1 MLPLP
6 MKQLISKFR
15 SSTDNNYAGKCNF
28 ACIIEVGLFQGDLIN
43 VLFINKEQCDL
54 SLIRLVQG
62 HDAKGCWNNSQ
73 SSVLRK

>member
-1 MLPLP
+1 MAKEI
-6 MKQLISKFR
+6 M
-15 SSTDNNYAGKCNF
+15 
-28 ACIIEVGLFQGDLIN
+28 EVGLFQGDLIN